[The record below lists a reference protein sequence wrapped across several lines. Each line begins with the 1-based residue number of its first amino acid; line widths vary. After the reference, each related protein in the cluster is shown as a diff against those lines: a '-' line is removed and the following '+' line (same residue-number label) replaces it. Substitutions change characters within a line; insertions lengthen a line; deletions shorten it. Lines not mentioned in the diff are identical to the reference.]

1 MSVRSG
7 KQRRRRPRR
16 QKANCLVS
24 ISALNGST
32 SGHHGRT
39 RTDAQERRARRSS
52 SMSFAGKEEPF
63 WITMLSFGEE
73 VLSFSIKL
81 S

>member
-39 RTDAQERRARRSS
+39 DAQERRARRSS

-73 VLSFSIKL
+73 ALSFSIKL